1 MLPFKTQQYPTLG
14 TLLCCCLLWGVSAA
28 PPRPGYFSAYV
39 TVDENTLYIQGGSN
53 ISAADNVY
61 TQFYSLDLTQSWNT
75 SSPPWI
81 EATTV
86 GPFPPRLRASFHSI
100 SYSQRRKALNFWDM
114 NKLPAYSVGFHL
126 DTNKWEDM
134 PTPPT
139 LQPADVKVCKAATD
153 PTTDR
158 IYIPGGAS
166 KGMLVYDPSSKKST
180 TVAMPPGR
188 ELSDWSMYT
197 FAWNNMRKSFFL
209 FGGML
214 FPGQPSLYEYM
225 PASATWA
232 PLISTGSVPPILTG
246 SCMVSAHNGTKMLVF
261 GGSFGLTVSGTLY
274 ILDVPTMTWTQGPGS
289 SPRMGMVCSVSGDY
303 FIVWGGMSWDN
314 GATPVPLSET
324 PILYNINLTRW
335 TSDFVPRGKETPTT
349 PIITNSTAAPTV
361 TTTPTG
367 STEPGIANPV
377 TGEESTS
384 SSNHKAV
391 IIGGSVGGGVFLIL
405 LTICGVCLYRRRR
418 RAQQQKLHK
427 LMLEEPTKKLQ
438 FRIVQQPATDA
449 TIEPTF
455 YPTRPFR
462 ITPPTT
468 PKKSKQNIG
477 DRLEKDRLNSPTHWN
492 SSHSQSGRSLTSP
505 STSTLATSNT
515 ETNSTTKIL
524 PQHIVTLDRSQAQ
537 RNR

>member
-1 MLPFKTQQYPTLG
+1 
-14 TLLCCCLLWGVSAA
+14 
-28 PPRPGYFSAYV
+28 
-39 TVDENTLYIQGGSN
+39 
-53 ISAADNVY
+53 
-61 TQFYSLDLTQSWNT
+61 
-75 SSPPWI
+75 
-81 EATTV
+81 
-86 GPFPPRLRASFHSI
+86 
-100 SYSQRRKALNFWDM
+100 
-114 NKLPAYSVGFHL
+114 
-126 DTNKWEDM
+126 
-134 PTPPT
+134 
-139 LQPADVKVCKAATD
+139 
-153 PTTDR
+153 
-158 IYIPGGAS
+158 
-166 KGMLVYDPSSKKST
+166 
-180 TVAMPPGR
+180 
-188 ELSDWSMYT
+188 
-197 FAWNNMRKSFFL
+197 
-209 FGGML
+209 
-214 FPGQPSLYEYM
+214 
-225 PASATWA
+225 
-232 PLISTGSVPPILTG
+232 
-246 SCMVSAHNGTKMLVF
+246 
-261 GGSFGLTVSGTLY
+261 
-274 ILDVPTMTWTQGPGS
+274 
-289 SPRMGMVCSVSGDY
+289 MGMVCSVSGDY

-349 PIITNSTAAPTV
+349 TIITNSTAAPTE

-384 SSNHKAV
+384 SSNHRAV

-477 DRLEKDRLNSPTHWN
+477 DRSEKDRLNSPTHWN

-515 ETNSTTKIL
+515 ETNSTTKIP